1 MSRSFDLV
9 QTFYVDKKRVAD
21 ASVIYITSIALYFKQ
36 KPDYESDTNLPV
48 PTKSGIRKP
57 GVTVALCPVEEE
69 VPILSKASLNN
80 SVRKEH
86 ENIST
91 STSAATETLFTFSE
105 PIPVTTNKQ
114 YGICIKFDGSDPD
127 FQLWQAKNGENEVGT
142 NIKQNVSSGK
152 TDGNLYIV
160 GNGDRLES
168 IRDADLTYY
177 IKIAKFSSSDT
188 TFKIY
193 NKKYEFLNLDTVSQT
208 NSFFAGEM
216 VYKNTSPITGT
227 VATTDGSF
235 EVTGSGTNFSGD
247 LSTGSFITIK
257 GGTTNVNIRVI
268 NSITNAT
275 HLTLNEKTTFTNA
288 SSVLLNTAVGRV
300 VSFNRNSNTIVLKD
314 TNVNSSLSF
323 ASSSVI
329 VGELSFA
336 SANVTLNNK
345 LLVND
350 FRNQFKVFTPV
361 ESSVNT
367 FFNFSEYVE
376 SNTTSIANTSRRVE
390 AGYNTLQ
397 SVDTYLGHVISS
409 TQESNFSTPLT
420 NFDGRSFQG
429 TLIFRTD
436 NLYTSPYVKKDS
448 LDLMTYTYLINSNTD
463 ATNEYLNTGNA
474 EAKYI
479 SKRITL
485 AEGQNAEDIR
495 VYLTAFRPSG
505 TDVRVFAKI
514 KNVLDPESFDDKN
527 WTELEPVAV
536 TDKNLFS
543 NPSNKRDY
551 VELEYKFR
559 EYPIGTT
566 LVGTVNTTSTSALVN
581 GVSTGFNTD
590 LAAGNLVKIYNSLF
604 PNNYHI
610 GIVNNVVN
618 DTSLYLTRGI
628 TNTNAIGTGLSI
640 DKISTY
646 KNQAFTNRDNDN
658 VVRYYNGNNTE
669 FDTFKMLAI
678 KIVLVSDDE
687 FISPIIDNY
696 RAVALS
702 A

>member
-21 ASVIYITSIALYFKQ
+21 ASVIFITSVALYFKQ
-36 KPDYESDTNLPV
+36 KPEYESDTNLPI

-69 VPILSKASLNN
+69 VPILSKASFNN
-80 SVRKEH
+80 AVRKEH
-86 ENIST
+86 ENITTSST
-91 STSAATETLFTFSE
+91 AATETLFTFDE

-127 FQLWQAKNGENEVGT
+127 FLLWQAKNGETKVGT
-142 NIKQNVSSGK
+142 NVIQNVSSGK

-168 IRDADLTYY
+168 VRDADITYY
-177 IKIAKFSSSDT
+177 IKIAKFSSSAN
-188 TFKIY
+188 TFKVF
-193 NKKYEFLNLDTVSQT
+193 NKKYEFLNLDTVSS
-208 NSFFAGEM
+208 NSFIAGEM

-227 VATTDGSF
+227 VAATDGSF
-235 EVTGSGTNFSGD
+235 EITGTGTNFST
-247 LSTGSFITIK
+247 LSTGSYVTVK
-257 GGTTNVNIRVI
+257 GGGANVNIRVI
-268 NSITNAT
+268 NSITNTT
-275 HLTLNEKTTFTNA
+275 HLTLTEKTTFTNS
-288 SSVLLNTAVGRV
+288 SSVLLNTTVGRV
-300 VSFNRNSNTIVLKD
+300 VAFDRNSNTIVLKD

-323 ASSSVI
+323 ASSSV
-329 VGELSFA
+329 VFGEFSVA
-336 SANVTLNNK
+336 SANVAKNNK

-361 ESSVNT
+361 EGSVNT
-367 FFNFSEYVE
+367 FFNFSEFIDA
-376 SNTTSIANTSRRVE
+376 NTTSIANTARRAEV
-390 AGYNTLQ
+390 GFNTLQ
-397 SVDTYLGHVISS
+397 SVDTYKGHIISS
-409 TQESNFSTPLT
+409 TQESNFTTPLSS
-420 NFDGRSFQG
+420 FDGRSFEG

-436 NLYTSPYVKKDS
+436 NLYTSPYVKNDS
-448 LDLMTYTYLINSNTD
+448 LDLMTYLYLTNSNTD
-463 ATNEYLNTGNA
+463 ATNEYLSTGNA

-505 TDVRVFAKI
+505 TDVRVFTKI
-514 KNVLDPESFDDKN
+514 KNVLDPEVFDDKN

-559 EYPIGTT
+559 EYPLGTT
-566 LVGTVNTTSTSALVN
+566 LTGTVNTTSSSALVN

-610 GIVNNVVN
+610 GVVNNVVN
-618 DTSLYLTRGI
+618 DTSLYLTRAI
-628 TNTNAIGTGLSI
+628 TNTNAVGTGLAM
-640 DKISTY
+640 DKISTF
-646 KNQAFTNRDNDN
+646 KNQAFTNKDNNN

-669 FDTFKMLAI
+669 FDTFKTLAI
-678 KIVLVSDDE
+678 KIVLVSDYE
-687 FISPIIDNY
+687 YIFPIVDNY

>member
-1 MSRSFDLV
+1 
-9 QTFYVDKKRVAD
+9 
-21 ASVIYITSIALYFKQ
+21 
-36 KPDYESDTNLPV
+36 
-48 PTKSGIRKP
+48 
-57 GVTVALCPVEEE
+57 
-69 VPILSKASLNN
+69 
-80 SVRKEH
+80 
-86 ENIST
+86 
-91 STSAATETLFTFSE
+91 
-105 PIPVTTNKQ
+105 
-114 YGICIKFDGSDPD
+114 
-127 FQLWQAKNGENEVGT
+127 
-142 NIKQNVSSGK
+142 
-152 TDGNLYIV
+152 
-160 GNGDRLES
+160 
-168 IRDADLTYY
+168 
-177 IKIAKFSSSDT
+177 
-188 TFKIY
+188 
-193 NKKYEFLNLDTVSQT
+193 
-208 NSFFAGEM
+208 
-216 VYKNTSPITGT
+216 
-227 VATTDGSF
+227 
-235 EVTGSGTNFSGD
+235 
-247 LSTGSFITIK
+247 
-257 GGTTNVNIRVI
+257 
-268 NSITNAT
+268 
-275 HLTLNEKTTFTNA
+275 
-288 SSVLLNTAVGRV
+288 
-300 VSFNRNSNTIVLKD
+300 
-314 TNVNSSLSF
+314 
-323 ASSSVI
+323 
-329 VGELSFA
+329 
-336 SANVTLNNK
+336 
-345 LLVND
+345 
-350 FRNQFKVFTPV
+350 VFTPV